1 MDIFIIYLGPFNSV
15 ELTQEISKPKNGGG
29 GREQDGLVGK
39 ATGWKASPDTNGNGP
54 VIQA

>member
-1 MDIFIIYLGPFNSV
+1 MDIFIIYLGLFNSV

-39 ATGWKASPDTNGNGP
+39 TSPDTNGNGP